1 MTADTTVVV
10 YKREPL
16 PQILSDES
24 ILNYCGDEFQ
34 RIENVLNRH
43 DQAVQNVST
52 EVDTNNGTAIQGIAT
67 ANGTIAS
74 LTSTVAG
81 NTSAI
86 SSEATTRATEDSAL
100 ATLITNLTA
109 TVSSNQSTN
118 SAAIS
123 SEATARANADSALA
137 TLITNLTATVSS
149 NQSTNSAA
157 ISSEAT
163 ARANADS
170 AAAKIQNTLRAIN
183 GAAVSDTWESG
194 KSYNGGV
201 DGNGDATGDEVVVN
215 PYIYRCKS
223 SHTSSNSNKPPN
235 STYWQAIDTVDA
247 KIAAGVTTASN
258 AHTTAGYAM
267 ASDLTALTSRV
278 STVDGI
284 DASGVQQNAG
294 DVYSLS
300 QTIATND
307 SVVSDSLDVV
317 SARFGVTVSD
327 NYDNSR
333 AYQVKDEVIY
343 NTLIYRCTATS
354 TGNIPTNTSYWALQD
369 AVPGIVNAAVAVEA
383 TARATQDAALAGQI
397 SGVSASVGAVSA
409 SVTTEAQA
417 RVAADNTISTR
428 YGVELNANGY
438 VTGFKQINDGSSGTF
453 KILADKF
460 LVVDPSANAG
470 VAGEQVFVI
479 ESGQVKMDAAFI
491 KDLTVD
497 NLEGDVNTIT
507 YFSSSGSRTFGGTSA
522 GYVELT
528 TVDCAANTA
537 GKAHRATLNMIF
549 SGRFEN
555 DTAEVKVEVA
565 TLTGGSPGTYATIQS
580 LEHFCGGVNGANTT
594 IPVIAAMSSDT
605 TSAVRFR
612 ISVKMWGD
620 QGNPNTTSAS
630 NTGTAKWRGYTV
642 GLT

>member
-16 PQILSDES
+16 PQILTDES

-43 DQAVQNVST
+43 DEAVQNVST

-74 LTSTVAG
+74 LTSTVNG

-86 SSEATTRATEDSAL
+86 SSEATTRATE
-100 ATLITNLTA
+100 
-109 TVSSNQSTN
+109 
-118 SAAIS
+118 
-123 SEATARANADSALA
+123 DSALA

-383 TARATQDAALAGQI
+383 
-397 SGVSASVGAVSA
+397 
-409 SVTTEAQA
+409 QA
-417 RVAADNTISTR
+417 RVAADNTISAR

-438 VTGFKQINDGSSGTF
+438 VTGFRQINDGTTGTF

-460 LVVDPSANAG
+460 LVVDPSSSAG
-470 VAGEQVFVI
+470 VAGEQVFSI
-479 ESGQVKMDAAFI
+479 ESGQVRMNAAFI

-497 NLEGDVNTIT
+497 NIEGDVNTIT
-507 YFSSSGSRTFGGTSA
+507 YFSSSGSRTFGPTSVA
-522 GYVELT
+522 GINSTGFVELT

-537 GKAHRATLNMIF
+537 GKTHRPTLNMIF

-565 TLTGGSPGTYATIQS
+565 TLTGGSPGTYSTIQS

-612 ISVKMWGD
+612 ISIKMWGD